1 MKNRLEDTVR
11 EVYAELRQQHT
22 EFCHCERCE
31 EDVVAYVLNHTKPR
45 YGGGTS
51 TGTALIS
58 LELQG
63 DQTRATIAVLMLEG
77 MRRVAVSPR
86 HSPSTGDKRT
96 ADS

>member
-11 EVYAELRQQHT
+11 EVYAELREQHG

-31 EDVVAYVLNHTKPR
+31 DDVVAYVLNHTKPR
-45 YGGGTS
+45 YGGGTD

-77 MRRVAVSPR
+77 MRRVALSPR
-86 HSPSTGDKRT
+86 HSPAAGERRGRES
-96 ADS
+96 

>member
-1 MKNRLEDTVR
+1 MKNRLEDAVR
-11 EVYAELRQQHT
+11 EVYAELREQHA

-31 EDVVAYVLNHTKPR
+31 EDVVAYVLNHAKPR
-45 YGGGTS
+45 YGGGTT

-77 MRRVAVSPR
+77 MRRVALSPR
-86 HSPSTGDKRT
+86 HSSEAGERRSTE
-96 ADS
+96 S